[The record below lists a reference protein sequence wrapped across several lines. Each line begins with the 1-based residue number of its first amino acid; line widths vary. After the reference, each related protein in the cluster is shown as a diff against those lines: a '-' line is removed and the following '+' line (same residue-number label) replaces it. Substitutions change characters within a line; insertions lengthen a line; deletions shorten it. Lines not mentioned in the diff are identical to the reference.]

1 MVAAGRSVGD
11 HGNEGDHF
19 VWRYNELKLMIVMI
33 LLKGSK
39 ERSRAPNL
47 FLLPV
52 IFNSIST
59 WAFRAEKRNEHA

>member
-1 MVAAGRSVGD
+1 MGD

-19 VWRYNELKLMIVMI
+19 VPPYNELKLMVMI

-47 FLLPV
+47 FLLPA
-52 IFNSIST
+52 IFKV
-59 WAFRAEKRNEHA
+59 AP